1 MRYLKSAKCDF
12 FFNIQTRVLVTHGI
26 QWLPMVDHIY
36 VLSNG
41 EISESGGYDELL
53 SHAGPFAVF
62 LESVLLESKD
72 EEMEGILSLNY

>member
-12 FFNIQTRVLVTHGI
+12 IFCIQTRVLVTHGI

-41 EISESGGYDELL
+41 EISESGGYDDLL

-62 LESVLLESKD
+62 LESVLLESKN
-72 EEMEGILSLNY
+72 EEIEGILSLNY